1 MKIFNDDAPIYMQL
15 RRLIEELI
23 LNRILKEEDAIPSLR
38 TMAKDYQLNPLTVSN
53 AVGALV
59 EEGILYKKRGIGIFV
74 SPDSRTLIINK
85 RSESF
90 LTDTLE
96 PALRTARQLEIPKRV
111 ITERLDALYGELV

>member
-1 MKIFNDDAPIYMQL
+1 MKIFNDDSPIYMQL
-15 RRLIEELI
+15 RRHIEELI

-38 TMAKDYQLNPLTVSN
+38 TMAKDYKLNPLTVSN

-74 SPDSRTLIINK
+74 SPGSRTLIINK

-96 PALRTARQLEIPKRV
+96 PALRTARQLEIPKRI
-111 ITERLDALYGELV
+111 ITERLDALYGEQV